1 VAARPAAKRLAPE
14 RVRVGLLGLVLLLA
28 WAGLGARLFEVQVV
42 RASEFAEL
50 GLGQRMTRK
59 TLAPDRG
66 TIFDR
71 DGEPLA
77 MTVEA
82 RTIYAVPALLAD
94 AVYATQMVSAYTGKP
109 VEPMRNAIEKGGNF
123 AYMAR
128 QIDPDIAQLVMDL
141 GLPGVFMINEPKRV
155 YPAASIASH
164 VVGFVDIDGKG
175 LEGLE
180 FRYDL
185 HLTGTPGEVEFER
198 DVSGTPIPQGQ
209 LREIPAVPG
218 DDVVTTIDLPL
229 QFAAAD
235 ACSRAMEASQ
245 AIGCWIVVLHAETG
259 EILAMAGAPRFDPV
273 TRQSADG
280 SAFTNFAV
288 RGMYEPGSTQ
298 KLVTM
303 ATALDTGTFRPAD
316 VITGVADQLEINA
329 GACDES
335 DDDIFGCYRDVNKHE
350 TINMTVQE
358 IFTKSSN
365 VGTIK
370 MSQRLPAGSL
380 VEYMERFGLG
390 APTGVDYSGEAAGA
404 VRIDPGCT
412 TCLASAAIGYSVAV
426 TSLQMAAAFAAIA
439 NDGVW
444 TQPYLTS
451 ATVDVNGRLSEFV
464 PKTRRVVKAE
474 TAWTIRQLLSD
485 VVLEGTGTAA
495 QIPGYR
501 VGGKTGT
508 AEKLVNGVYTD
519 QNMASF
525 VGMAPIDDPKV
536 VVAVLIDEPSYETR
550 YGGISAAPAFA
561 EVMEAALHRLGVAPS
576 GTEQ

>member
-1 VAARPAAKRLAPE
+1 MAPRPAARRLVPERLRLA
-14 RVRVGLLGLVLLLA
+14 VLGLVLLVG
-28 WAGLGARLFEVQVV
+28 WAGLGYRLFEVQVV
-42 RASEFAEL
+42 RAAEFAEM

-82 RTIYAVPALLAD
+82 RTIYAVPNLLSD

-109 VEPMRNAIEKGGNF
+109 VEPMRNAVEKGGNF
-123 AYMAR
+123 AYLAR
-128 QIDPDIAQLVMDL
+128 QVDPDIAQLVADL
-141 GLPGVFMINEPKRV
+141 QLPGVFVVAEPKRV
-155 YPAASIASH
+155 YPAGSIASH

-175 LEGLE
+175 IEGLE
-180 FRYDL
+180 FQYDE
-185 HLTGTPGEVEFER
+185 HLTGQPGEVEFER
-198 DVSGTPIPQGQ
+198 DVTGTPIPQGR
-209 LREIPAVPG
+209 LNELPAVPG

-235 ACSRAMEASQ
+235 ACSKAMIDSA
-245 AIGCWIVVLHAETG
+245 AKGCWIVVLHAETG
-259 EILAMAGAPRFDPV
+259 EILAMAGSPRFDPV
-273 TRQSADG
+273 SRQTTDG

-298 KLVTM
+298 KLITI
-303 ATALDTGTFRPAD
+303 ATALDTGALRPSD
-316 VITGVADQLEINA
+316 VIVDVADQIEINA
-329 GACDES
+329 GACDEP

-350 TINMTVQE
+350 TRNMTVQE
-358 IFTKSSN
+358 IFTISSN

-370 MSQRLPAGSL
+370 LSQRLPAGSL
-380 VEYMERFGLG
+380 VDYMERFGLG
-390 APTGVDYSGEAAGA
+390 AGTGIDYSGEAAGA

-426 TSLQMAAAFAAIA
+426 TPLQMAAAFAAIA

-444 TQPYLTS
+444 IQPHLTS
-451 ATVDVNGRLSEFV
+451 ATVDVDGRLSEFV
-464 PKTRRVVKAE
+464 PQTRRVVAAD
-474 TAWTIRQLLSD
+474 TAWTVRQMLSD
-485 VVLEGTGTAA
+485 VVLEGTGTNA

-508 AEKLVNGVYTD
+508 AEKLVNGLYTD
-519 QNMASF
+519 KNMASF
-525 VGMAPIDDPKV
+525 VGMAPIDDPKL
-536 VVAVLIDEPSYETR
+536 VVAVVIDEPSYETR

-561 EVMEAALHRLGVAPS
+561 SVMEAALHRLGVAPS
-576 GTEQ
+576 GTEE